1 MTTKFYRILI
11 ILAALA
17 LAIDLLGC
25 GENKAP
31 SFERPPAPVTVSA
44 AEERDV
50 PVYLDA
56 VGTSVAREMVSIQ
69 PQVSGR
75 ITKIHF
81 EDGAYVKRGAPLFT
95 IDPRPYQA
103 EVHVAEAMI
112 AEKKA
117 ALEFAKIEFDR
128 VKNLIETKAI
138 SQSDYDTRKNAVE
151 VAEAQL
157 KHSRAQL
164 ETAKINLSYCFIHS
178 PIEGRAGQRLVDLG
192 NVVDANEEKSLLTIQ
207 RMDPIYA
214 DFTIPENDLT
224 AVQVN
229 MRRGTLKT
237 EIRLPDDASTV
248 REGSLTFLDNAVQSG
263 TGTVKLRATIPNE
276 DHRFWP
282 GRFVKVRLV
291 LRTEQDAILIP
302 ATAPQMS
309 AKGTF
314 VYVVQQ
320 DSTAELRPV
329 TVGQQQEDLVVIS
342 EGLQP
347 GERVVVSGQLGVT
360 PGGKVR
366 VDQGATPVA
375 GKQSRSASGGTG
387 AES

>member
-1 MTTKFYRILI
+1 MSTKFYRII
-11 ILAALA
+11 MILAAIA

-31 SFERPPAPVTVSA
+31 SFERPPAPVTVGA
-44 AEERDV
+44 AVTQDV

-75 ITKIHF
+75 ITQILF
-81 EDGAYVKRGAPLFT
+81 VDGAYVKRGSRLFT

-103 EVHVAEAMI
+103 AVHVAEAMI

-117 ALEFAKIEFDR
+117 ALEFAKIDFDR

-138 SQSDYDTRKNAVE
+138 SQQDYDTRKNAVD

-157 KHSRAQL
+157 KHSRAEL
-164 ETAKINLSYCFIHS
+164 ETARINLGYCFINA

-192 NVVDANEEKSLLTIQ
+192 NIVDTNEDRSLLTIQ

-224 AVQVN
+224 AVQRN
-229 MRRGTLKT
+229 MRGGTLKV
-237 EIRLPDDASTV
+237 EARLPESDENP
-248 REGSLTFLDNAVQSG
+248 REGSLTFLDNAVQNG
-263 TGTVKLRATIPNE
+263 TGTVKLRATIPNT

-282 GRFVKVRLV
+282 GRFVNVRL
-291 LRTEQDAILIP
+291 ILSTQQNAVVIP

-314 VYVVQQ
+314 VYVIKQ

-329 TVGQQQEDLVVIS
+329 KLGQQQADLVVIS

-347 GERVVVSGQLGVT
+347 GERVVVNGQLGVT

-366 VDQGATPVA
+366 IDQSPTPVA
-375 GKQSRSASGGTG
+375 GTQAGPTKGNAG

>member
-1 MTTKFYRILI
+1 MTTKFYRIMI
-11 ILAALA
+11 ILAAVA
-17 LAIDLLGC
+17 LAVDLFGC
-25 GENKAP
+25 GGDKPP

-44 AEERDV
+44 AESRDV
-50 PVYLDA
+50 PIYLEA
-56 VGTSVAREMVSIQ
+56 VGTSVAREMVSIT

-75 ITKIHF
+75 ITQIHF

-103 EVHVAEAMI
+103 AVHVAEAMI

-164 ETAKINLSYCFIHS
+164 ETARVNLSYCFIHS

-192 NVVDANEEKSLLTIQ
+192 NVVDANDEQALLTIQ

-214 DFTIPENDLT
+214 DFTIPENDLSV
-224 AVQVN
+224 VQRN
-229 MRRGTLKT
+229 MRGGTLKT

-276 DHRFWP
+276 DHKFWP

-302 ATAPQMS
+302 AAAPQMS

-314 VYVVQQ
+314 VYVVKQ

-329 TVGQQQEDLVVIS
+329 TLGQQQEDLVVIS

-366 VDQGATPVA
+366 VDQAPTPVA
-375 GKQSRSASGGTG
+375 GKQSRSAPGGTG